1 MSTLSSISLLLFNHF
16 LTMPWNKWNQTFT
29 FKIFYIGVFS
39 IIPVFVCLLFFS
51 FGNSKA
57 NYTLC
62 LVEVLNYEKRVMVN
76 NNSTN
81 IKWLNIKKNNGICQW
96 KLKDPQ
102 QYRYK
107 STIKK
112 TCTDLLPLYCKLS
125 QKWMTTWTWT
135 VL

>member
-1 MSTLSSISLLLFNHF
+1 LVSLALFLF
-16 LTMPWNKWNQTFT
+16 L
-29 FKIFYIGVFS
+29 
-39 IIPVFVCLLFFS
+39 FVCWFFS